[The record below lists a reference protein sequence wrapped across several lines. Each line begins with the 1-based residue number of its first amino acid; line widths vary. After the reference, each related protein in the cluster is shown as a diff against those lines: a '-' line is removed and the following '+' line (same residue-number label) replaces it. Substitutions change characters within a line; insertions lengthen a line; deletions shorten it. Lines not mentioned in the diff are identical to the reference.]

1 MGFTILDSFRLPE
14 YPDASLNLDRNPLS
28 IVDNETFNPE
38 AHGNDLTVPIGLA
51 TILHYWCPDALA
63 AFLDFD
69 AWFSMTLILSLQEGE
84 PSETKIEIGRVGNQI
99 TFGALDATGDNWTLM
114 LTYNVAL
121 EGEERG
127 AWIANPK
134 ESMEGERDVVD
145 VEEIERLGRAFVKEL
160 VEKKRWQ
167 TGKKI
172 KHRFFVEYA
181 PMDIWGDGIPMNPH
195 WLYKSLDL
203 STCTSCRTSALESS
217 AKSDNKK
224 VSLQRCGRCGTA
236 TYCSDTCQRADWAV
250 HKNICNMSMEDR
262 GQALKI
268 TEKGGLINW
277 DPTKTMVEEG
287 SQEES
292 DNPNFAE
299 PQLKRARRSH
309 APSPN

>member
-51 TILHYWCPDALA
+51 TILHNWCPDALA

-203 STCTSCRTSALESS
+203 STCTSCGTSALESS

-299 PQLKRARRSH
+299 PQLKRARRSN